1 MRFGRFRMTSKTQRI
16 VLSIAALFIAILIGV
31 LQGDEDPRVAVER
44 AQAKS
49 SAAETKPVDAS
60 DATASANKV
69 KSREEAVANAIRWL
83 ESQEGGKHR
92 GHAIARHVGKS
103 EAELRERI
111 DRQDISAASTFFD
124 LKTAAVAIVRTIR
137 HKPNDAK
144 VRQWL
149 GDDENRRRLAL
160 RRVFDKPVGRIVYRS
175 GKAETGYGAVAVLT
189 KWRDGQK
196 TGYRLLTAYVER

>member
-16 VLSIAALFIAILIGV
+16 VLSIAALVIAILIGV
-31 LQGDEDPRVAVER
+31 LQGDEDPRVTVER
-44 AQAKS
+44 AQS
-49 SAAETKPVDAS
+49 DFSARTQADGGTTGAGE
-60 DATASANKV
+60 V
-69 KSREEAVANAIRWL
+69 KSREEAVANAVRWL
-83 ESQEGGKHR
+83 ESQEGGEHR

-103 EAELRERI
+103 EADLRDRL

-124 LKTAAVAIVRTIR
+124 LQTAAVAIVRTIH

-144 VRQWL
+144 IRQWL

-160 RRVFDKPVGRIVYRS
+160 RRVFEKPIGRIVFRS
-175 GKAETGYGAVAVLT
+175 GEAETGYGAVTVLT
-189 KWRDGQK
+189 KWADGQK